1 MPFKKGES
9 GNPKGKKKGTPNKK
23 TAEARELFLNTLE
36 GQVENIEDAF
46 QKVLEKS
53 PEKYLDLLSKYMQY
67 FIPKKT
73 EQDIKAE
80 VSGTFDFN
88 EAIKRLRGDQQ

>member
-1 MPFKKGES
+1 MPFEKGNTH
-9 GNPKGKKKGTPNKK
+9 GTGRPKGSKDKK

>member
-1 MPFKKGES
+1 MPFEKGNTH
-9 GNPKGKKKGTPNKK
+9 GTGRPKGSKDKK

-73 EQDIKAE
+73 EQDIKTE

-88 EAIKRLRGDQQ
+88 DAIKRLRDED